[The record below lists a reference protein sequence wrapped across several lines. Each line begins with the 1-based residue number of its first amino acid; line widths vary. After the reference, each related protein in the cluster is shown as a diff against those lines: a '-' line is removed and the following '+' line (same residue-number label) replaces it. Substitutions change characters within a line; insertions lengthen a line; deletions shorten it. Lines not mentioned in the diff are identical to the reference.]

1 MVRARRS
8 ISDVSSLIV
17 VDESD
22 ARALHDGVVLRV
34 LGVHELGTAEEELH
48 GGHRDVLARVQRR
61 ICQRGWGLEPP
72 LPWLSLW
79 SPPQPL
85 LNFSVIGGGKGGAW
99 TLS

>member
-34 LGVHELGTAEEELH
+34 LVVHELATAEEELH
-48 GGHRDVLARVQRR
+48 GGHRDLLTLTDRLLDLLYRGEVPHLEGELLHLPVPPRVDRHVHR
-61 ICQRGWGLEPP
+61 
-72 LPWLSLW
+72 
-79 SPPQPL
+79 SP
-85 LNFSVIGGGKGGAW
+85 FGYVRW
-99 TLS
+99 